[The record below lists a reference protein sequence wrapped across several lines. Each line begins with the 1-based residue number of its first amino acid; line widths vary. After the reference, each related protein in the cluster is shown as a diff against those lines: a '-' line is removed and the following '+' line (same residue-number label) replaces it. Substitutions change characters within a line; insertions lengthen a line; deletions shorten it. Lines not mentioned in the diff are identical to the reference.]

1 MDYPEK
7 RERKSTVVRIPR
19 GLKEEIE
26 IFLLTDVA
34 KKAGYDDQKAVV
46 EAYREKYRE
55 ELEIRGV
62 NSNSGA
68 VLFILTKVMEAEG
81 LLDEFDVKV

>member
-34 KKAGYDDQKAVV
+34 KKAGYDDQKEVV
-46 EAYREKYRE
+46 EAAVRRL
-55 ELEIRGV
+55 LEYYGHIETHPVENG
-62 NSNSGA
+62 GA
-68 VLFILTKVMEAEG
+68 HQS
-81 LLDEFDVKV
+81 